1 MTIITSIRV
10 FHETKDRLK
19 SYGTMKDTM
28 DDVLN
33 RLMDYVDNPSLS
45 SSNGRLMDKVDENT
59 YGQPVYKFLKIDNF
73 DDNKQ
78 PSDED
83 NLRSREL
90 SKNYLIG
97 GKQ

>member
-19 SYGTMKDTM
+19 GYGTMKDTM

-33 RLMDYVDNPSLS
+33 RLMD
-45 SSNGRLMDKVDENT
+45 KVDDNVE
-59 YGQPVYKFLKIDNF
+59 KIVSALH
-73 DDNKQ
+73 DDIDEQ
-78 PSDED
+78 SDKI
-83 NLRSREL
+83 NIRSREL
-90 SKNYLIG
+90 SKNYLMG

>member
-33 RLMDYVDNPSLS
+33 
-45 SSNGRLMDKVDENT
+45 RLMDKVDENT